1 MVSSDAPNPVSVSDD
16 KNTGSVPITQPERR
30 HTPSRS
36 ITSRLLGRRP
46 LTTPS
51 LPPPDVSS
59 GERIIS
65 ETENDSEMVRLE
77 DVNGTRGRS
86 QEEKTLQVTVLIS
99 MPAPNSRRTYGS
111 DTGSDVSIKGEHAWF
126 MNCNDTN
133 G

>member
-1 MVSSDAPNPVSVSDD
+1 MVSSHAPNPISVSDD

-30 HTPSRS
+30 HTPPRS

-51 LPPPDVSS
+51 LPPPDVPS

-65 ETENDSEMVRLE
+65 ETGNDSEMVRLE
-77 DVNGTRGRS
+77 DGTRGQS
-86 QEEKTLQVTVLIS
+86 QEEKRLQVTVLIS

-111 DTGSDVSIKGEHAWF
+111 DTGSDVSIKGEHTWF